1 MAMDDVQKLN
11 LDGILTLIEG
21 QLREY
26 MNSEENYEKY
36 KKLNVFMSK
45 EQQFIKIKDKDPN
58 ALYIVVKFGAAD
70 VVFGQTVLPASIV
83 ALGPQ
88 NTLEIVQSLFFEY
101 VQKYNQTRVLDN
113 TIQQFYDS
121 PEVLENFN
129 SVYEGYRNTISM
141 SAAFVIGTNS
151 NEYTVYYYKAGDDG
165 NFYANKVPVIST
177 SFAYVANPDTQAFY
191 NSRDFTRSE
200 MGFGGVTV
208 GFSTFIFNNNDLIND
223 VLDVFGT
230 KGDGKTYI
238 LADNTSKVQLSLSNP
253 SDTAIKTA
261 LGELKNEDNSAK
273 YPASMWNNL
282 SVIVTNN
289 DTLWRYEGTEAGG
302 SWVEKEVLAWLP
314 ATSVYPME
322 GSPVNQRYRL
332 GIVFRDDKHVRIGNF
347 KLTNMT
353 SSQELEQIPVIAV
366 AFVE

>member
-1 MAMDDVQKLN
+1 MAMDDIQKLN
-11 LDGILTLIEG
+11 LDDILTLIQG
-21 QLREY
+21 QLLEY

-165 NFYANKVPVIST
+165 NFYANKVPAIST

-208 GFSTFIFNNNDLIND
+208 GFSTFVLKDNDLIND

-238 LADNTSKVQLSLSNP
+238 LADSTSKVQLSLQNP

-302 SWVEKEVLAWLP
+302 SWTEKEVLAWLP